1 METEPT
7 SDPVFLDDFYKAL
20 RRDKTI
26 DIVTKGAKTGKW
38 RTTEIWF
45 TRVDERIVICGT
57 PGAGGSGGAT
67 YQPRS
72 WLANL
77 VKNPSLWFCFKESM
91 QFCVA
96 ATAYPVTL
104 PDDRRYIMSHE
115 ATSWYR
121 EHGPSV
127 EQMVLFSPIVEVS
140 FA

>member
-1 METEPT
+1 MRKEPVPT
-7 SDPVFLDDFYKAL
+7 ADFLGEFSEAL
-20 RRDKTI
+20 GRDQTI
-26 DIVTKGAKTGKW
+26 DIVTKGAKTGRW

-45 TRVDERIVICGT
+45 TRIDERIVICGT
-57 PGAGGSGGAT
+57 PGAAGSGGSE

-77 VKNPSLWFCFKESM
+77 LKHPSFWFCLKESM
-91 QFCVA
+91 QCCVP
-96 ATAYPVTL
+96 ATAHPVTVT
-104 PDDRRYIMSHE
+104 DDRRYIMSHE

-127 EQMVLFSPIVEVS
+127 EEMVLLSPIVEVK